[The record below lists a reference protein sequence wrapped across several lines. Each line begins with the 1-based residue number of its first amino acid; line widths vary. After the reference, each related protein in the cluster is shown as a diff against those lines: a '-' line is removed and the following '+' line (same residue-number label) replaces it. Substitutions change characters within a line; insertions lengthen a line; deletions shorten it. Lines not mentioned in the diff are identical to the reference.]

1 MSCKMC
7 LKQCCILL
15 RHLLKPGYAQ
25 FGVFPFTLSIIAV
38 SFVSDWFSQYVS
50 IGKQVLGGLA
60 SWVGGALI
68 MLVVYKYFSRFA
80 RESAKAKR
88 MLSAKELPC
97 LKCGYPLMTAEYLVC
112 SECGEHCQRSKTIE
126 IWRSRYL
133 VDPFPFEEVSDK

>member
-1 MSCKMC
+1 MLNLVFSHSPCP
-7 LKQCCILL
+7 LL
-15 RHLLKPGYAQ
+15 RCRLLVIGSRNISALANK
-25 FGVFPFTLSIIAV
+25 
-38 SFVSDWFSQYVS
+38 FSV
-50 IGKQVLGGLA
+50 GLLLG
-60 SWVGGALI
+60 SGGALI

-97 LKCGYPLMTAEYLVC
+97 LKCGYPLMTAEYLIC